1 MISYNERVKTKRGKR
16 MQDKRFFDEADEFW
30 SLDDLLPQKE
40 KKLYS
45 PTPRDTNAVDFEIN
59 GDASERKGEKIPERK
74 YPPIT
79 SAPKNKSFEE
89 WLSERKKYEDNRFT
103 YGKVTVSEYVPEN
116 PLIKK
121 VTISIDPNAGRF
133 SERFLRDALRLYES
147 ECEFRG
153 NVPFRSYYPQYSQM
167 NAEQIACYIG
177 FRTDARRGVFNNVDT
192 AYIYLYLYEI
202 INTPQ
207 KAPHEER
214 AKSICNLIKAYY
226 NLDDRLLSDMCNWLC
241 DLCLIYNV
249 QLKPEYLGNTAGK
262 VTSACRIKEFF
273 IGSDTKLSRDY
284 ALISAVSSYDYKK
297 SRFYQENKEAYDK
310 FIPASTCAAIA
321 EMSKND
327 SRFLKEQES
336 ACTLI
341 HESYNGALCTS
352 EVKFTISLECVCIT
366 RSENVKKAVSEAV
379 KYSENCLRS
388 HLGIKPRLTVNYL
401 LTDYKSVIKAFFRK
415 NLGAI
420 SKHSINAC
428 KITPNVEVR
437 PEYEELYEPQSHG
450 VSFEE
455 AKEIEE
461 SSWEITKKLVTE
473 PLEDPEP
480 AKETMPRDTKRELYG
495 LMYILKKDIKAFGE
509 LARSNGM
516 LTDAFADEINS
527 FSLEVIGDIAIT
539 VGENGYEIIE
549 DYITDITDI
558 LSENGLL

>member
-1 MISYNERVKTKRGKR
+1 
-16 MQDKRFFDEADEFW
+16 MQDKKFFDEADEFW
-30 SLDDLLPQKE
+30 SLDDLLPKNE
-40 KKLYS
+40 KKSYS
-45 PTPRDTNAVDFEIN
+45 PEKRDTEAVDFEIN
-59 GDASERKGEKIPERK
+59 GTSSEIKGERIPERK

-121 VTISIDPNAGRF
+121 VTISADPNAGRF
-133 SERFLRDALRLYES
+133 SERFLRDALRLYDS
-147 ECEFRG
+147 ECEFSG
-153 NVPFRSYYPQYSQM
+153 NVPFHSYYPQYSQM
-167 NAEQIACYIG
+167 SAEQIACYIG
-177 FRTDARRGVFNNVDT
+177 FRTDARRGVFNKVDT

-214 AKSICNLIKAYY
+214 AKTIFNLIKAYHD
-226 NLDDRLLSDMCNWLC
+226 LDDRLLSDMCNWLC

-249 QLKPEYLGNTAGK
+249 PFKTECLGELTAK
-262 VTSACRIKEFF
+262 IASACRIKEFF

-297 SRFYQENKEAYDK
+297 SRFYQENNEAYDK
-310 FIPASTCAAIA
+310 FIPAATCVAIN

-327 SRFLKEQES
+327 SRFLKEHES

-352 EVKFTISLECVCIT
+352 EVKFTISLECICIT
-366 RSENVKKAVSEAV
+366 RSENVKRAVSEAV

-401 LTDYKSVIKAFFRK
+401 PTDYKSVIKAFFRE
-415 NLGAI
+415 NLGAV
-420 SKHSINAC
+420 SKHAINVRKAA
-428 KITPNVEVR
+428 PNVEVR
-437 PEYEELYEPQSHG
+437 PEYEALYEPQSHG

-455 AKEIEE
+455 AKKIEE

-473 PLEDPEP
+473 PQEEPEP
-480 AKETMPRDTKRELYG
+480 IEETKPRNTNRELYG
-495 LMYILKKDIKAFGE
+495 LLYILKNDIKAFEE
-509 LARSNGM
+509 LARSNG
-516 LTDAFADEINS
+516 LLPDAFADEINS
-527 FSLEVIGDIAIT
+527 FSLEAIGDIAVVT
-539 VGENGYEIIE
+539 GENGYEIIE